1 MLLYIPPDT
10 DMELPIGD
18 DPQGGP
24 GPDVAKVDAA
34 ATLFYKYGH
43 AGVRGIYAG
52 GQTVI
57 RSDRTWL
64 VCVRDTSGP
73 APAWVLYAVVDRPT
87 GLTGYKTE
95 PVSAVE
101 FAHGLTTRGRTVVVR
116 KYDDWEITYDL
127 GAESVP
133 L

>member
-1 MLLYIPPDT
+1 MLLYPPPADE
-10 DMELPIGD
+10 MELPIGD

-24 GPDVAKVDAA
+24 GPDVAKVDRAA
-34 ATLFYKYGH
+34 VLFYKYGH
-43 AGVRGIYAG
+43 AGVRAIYQG
-52 GQTVI
+52 GQAVV

-95 PVSAVE
+95 PISATE
-101 FAHGLTTRGRTVVVR
+101 FALALAAQGRTVAVR
-116 KYDDWEITYDL
+116 KYDGYQVTHHLD
-127 GAESVP
+127 GESVP